1 MAKHDSDILSVL
13 PTPSSPTRWMT
24 TPDVRK
30 RLEENGIA
38 IAHTKTVQRRLEA
51 LEQLGVVNCRD
62 TGHAL
67 EWQRKDGASGI
78 AAKAGALMTFEEA
91 LALQVLTRFS
101 SNQLCDRRSRTPRWP
116 PRQSNAPHARDAHTA
131 FAVLQVRARSLH
143 KACGPGLSIRSFVSR
158 GYERCRNFA
167 CVFGHF
173 MSRHAAHRTPHRRS
187 MRLDASGHQMSRC
200 HIMLMSGAGDPAD
213 N

>member
-91 LALQVLTRFS
+91 LALQ
-101 SNQLCDRRSRTPRWP
+101 RRDP
-116 PRQSNAPHARDAHTA
+116 
-131 FAVLQVRARSLH
+131 SL
-143 KACGPGLSIRSFVSR
+143 R
-158 GYERCRNFA
+158 
-167 CVFGHF
+167 
-173 MSRHAAHRTPHRRS
+173 
-187 MRLDASGHQMSRC
+187 
-200 HIMLMSGAGDPAD
+200 GAGRPDQGEDHDVAD
-213 N
+213 DVPR